1 MTGGKPLLTNF
12 STCHRI
18 ECCAKAEIS
27 LFTTLRMLQKH
38 FFHFQE
44 GGNGQCHDFVIYFFQ
59 AQSHLSCSTYTA
71 YGWNSNDARFSISG
85 GPKKR
90 RVELFAKIIQSP
102 RELSAP
108 N

>member
-18 ECCAKAEIS
+18 ECCAKAERS
-27 LFTTLRMLQKH
+27 LSTTLRMLQKH

-59 AQSHLSCSTYTA
+59 AQSHLSCSTYTHLMDGTPMMPDFQSRA
-71 YGWNSNDARFSISG
+71 AL
-85 GPKKR
+85 KK
-90 RVELFAKIIQSP
+90 
-102 RELSAP
+102 
-108 N
+108 